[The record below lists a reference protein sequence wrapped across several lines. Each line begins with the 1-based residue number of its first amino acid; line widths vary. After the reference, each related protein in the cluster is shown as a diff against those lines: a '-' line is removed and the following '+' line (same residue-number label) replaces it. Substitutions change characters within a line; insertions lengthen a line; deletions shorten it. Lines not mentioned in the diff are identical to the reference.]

1 MEIICYRINPGIDES
16 LVGDFMVQV
25 QLHQDN
31 MIAAC
36 LKSSARYT
44 KLKGSEHR
52 LVFPVKLRKPSDVDP
67 SIQ

>member
-44 KLKGSEHR
+44 KLKGKSPIGTPLGLSRQVEKT
-52 LVFPVKLRKPSDVDP
+52 P
-67 SIQ
+67 QM